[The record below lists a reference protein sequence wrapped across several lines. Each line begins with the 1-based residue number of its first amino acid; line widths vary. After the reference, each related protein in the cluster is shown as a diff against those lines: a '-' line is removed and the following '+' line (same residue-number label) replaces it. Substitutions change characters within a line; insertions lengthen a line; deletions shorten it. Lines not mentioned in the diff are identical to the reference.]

1 MLHLVYF
8 NQSNGNDVSQHT
20 AKFITALI
28 NQATQQP
35 IKYEILDEL
44 FLLLCDTAEAKDF
57 IDYLLKDLI
66 RQADIEITLDLAKY
80 DPYKINE
87 ESKVAE

>member
-1 MLHLVYF
+1 
-8 NQSNGNDVSQHT
+8 
-20 AKFITALI
+20 
-28 NQATQQP
+28 
-35 IKYEILDEL
+35 
-44 FLLLCDTAEAKDF
+44 LLLCDTAEAKDF